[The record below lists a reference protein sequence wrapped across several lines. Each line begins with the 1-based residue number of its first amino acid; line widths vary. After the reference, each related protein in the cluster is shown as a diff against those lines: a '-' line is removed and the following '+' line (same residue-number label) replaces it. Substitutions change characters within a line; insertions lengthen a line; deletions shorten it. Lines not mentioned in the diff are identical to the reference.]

1 MAGGKETPRQKM
13 IGMMYLVLTA
23 LLALN
28 VSKDILDA
36 FIQIDDGLAITNQVL
51 EDKAK
56 STLSALQNPQKGEEE
71 KAKPFAAKALEVETW
86 SLEMM
91 SYIEQM
97 KARVMA
103 SSHKGNADGTG
114 YEEYMEGDKSIRPGS
129 VDENDKPRLSKK
141 DENQNN
147 TSLLVGS
154 DPKNPRTDPYSANA
168 LRNKL
173 TEYKNKLLAV
183 EVPKSDDSTGKKK
196 FELPADV
203 KASIESTFSFPDG
216 IGHDKIPAV
225 WETHNF
231 YHMPLVAVIANLSK
245 IQTDVMNAKNNV
257 MASLASGINASD
269 MKFTDVTVAVVPQQS
284 YVIKG
289 DEYSVEVY
297 LAAYNKTSQTKV
309 YMGGQYNGDTKPTNL
324 SSTTSAPSGTPILSN
339 AEGKCIF
346 KTSTGGMSLGPHGYT
361 GQIAYMQD
369 GEEKFMAFA
378 TPPFF
383 VGEAALVVSPTNMNV
398 FYRGLDNPVEI
409 SVPGVDKSA
418 LRVSMEGGAI
428 SGPGSDG
435 SYNVK
440 PSEAKEAT
448 IRVTAKINGKDTQMP
463 AKKFRIKSIPDPV
476 PSFAGKRPSDNVITS
491 GELSTA
497 LGIKAAMENFDFPV
511 TATVTSFTLSIY
523 VSGSWK
529 DYTSNGR
536 ELSAEGK
543 AALGR
548 LKRGEKFYLEKIMC
562 NMPDGTQRKLSNISL
577 KVS

>member
-71 KAKPFAAKALEVETW
+71 KAKPYAAKAAEVEAW

-103 SSHKGNADGTG
+103 SSHNGNADGTG
-114 YEEYMEGDKSIRPGS
+114 YEEYMEGDKSIRPGK
-129 VDENDKPRLSKK
+129 VVEGKAVLTKK

-154 DPKNPRTDPYSANA
+154 DPKNPRTDPFSANA
-168 LRNKL
+168 LRNELNK
-173 TEYKNKLLAV
+173 YKAKLLGIK
-183 EVPKSDDSTGKKK
+183 VPRSGDSTGTKN
-196 FELPADV
+196 FTLPDDV
-203 KASIESTFSFPDG
+203 KASIESTFSFPSG
-216 IGHDKIPAV
+216 MGHDNIEAV

-269 MKFTDVTVAVVPQQS
+269 LKFTDVTVAVVPQQS

-289 DEYSVEVY
+289 DEYSVEVF
-297 LAAYNKTSQTKV
+297 LAAYNKTSQTKI
-309 YMGGQYNGDTKPTNL
+309 YMGGQYNGDTKPTNP
-324 SSTTSAPSGTPILSN
+324 SAFTPSGDGIASN
-339 AEGKCIF
+339 ADGKCVF

-361 GQIAYMQD
+361 GMIAYMKEGQ
-369 GEEKFMAFA
+369 EAYIPFA

-418 LRVSMEGGAI
+418 LKVSMDGGSI

-435 SYNVK
+435 TYNVK
-440 PSEAKEAT
+440 PGEAREAT
-448 IRVTAKINGKDTQMP
+448 IRVSAKINGKDTQMP
-463 AKKFRIKSIPDPV
+463 VKKFRIKSIPDPV
-476 PSFAGKRPSDNVITS
+476 PSFAGKKPSDNAITT
-491 GELSTA
+491 GELGTA

-529 DYTSNGR
+529 DYASNGR

-548 LKRGEKFYLEKIMC
+548 LKKGEKFYLEKIMC

>member
-51 EDKAK
+51 EDKAQ
-56 STLSALQNPQKGEEE
+56 STLYALQNPQKGEEE
-71 KAKPFAAKALEVETW
+71 KAKPFAQKAAEVEQWTK
-86 SLEMM
+86 EVMD
-91 SYIEQM
+91 YIEEM

-103 SSHKGNADGTG
+103 SSHKSNADGAG
-114 YEEYMEGDKSIRPGS
+114 YEEYMEENGKSVRPGKTI
-129 VDENDKPRLSKK
+129 DGKPVITKK

-154 DPKNPRTDPYSANA
+154 DPKNPRTDPFSANA
-168 LRNKL
+168 LRVKL
-173 TEYKNKLLAV
+173 TEFKNKLISIEIA
-183 EVPKSDDSTGKKK
+183 KASDSTGTKK
-196 FELPADV
+196 FTIPDDV
-203 KASIESTFSFPDG
+203 KASIENTFAFPDG
-216 IGHDKIPAV
+216 VGHDGITAV

-257 MASLASGINASD
+257 LAALASGINASD

-309 YMGGQYNGDTKPTNL
+309 YINGPYHGDSKPTTLTVNN
-324 SSTTSAPSGTPILSN
+324 SPSGEPILSN
-339 AEGKCIF
+339 EEGKCIF
-346 KTSTGGMSLGPHGYT
+346 KTGTGNLTLGAHGYT

-369 GEEKFMAFA
+369 GEEKFLPFA

-418 LRVSMEGGAI
+418 LKVTMDGGTI
-428 SGPGSDG
+428 TPNSDG
-435 SYNVK
+435 TYNVK
-440 PSEAKEAT
+440 PGTGKEAT
-448 IRVTAKINGKDTQMP
+448 INVIAKINGKETKMP
-463 AKKFRIKSIPDPV
+463 PKKFRIKTIPDPV
-476 PSFAGKRPSDNVITS
+476 PSFGGKKPSDNTI
-491 GELSTA
+491 GAAELA
-497 LGIKAAMENFDFPV
+497 GAQGIRAQMENFDFPV
-511 TATVTSFTLSIY
+511 SAEVTSFVVSIY
-523 VSGSWK
+523 INGSWK
-529 DYTSNGR
+529 EFPCKGKTLTS
-536 ELSAEGK
+536 EAKSALS
-543 AALGR
+543 R
-548 LKRGEKFYLEKIMC
+548 LKKGEKFYLENIMC
-562 NMPDGTQRKLSNISL
+562 KMPDGTERKLSGIGL
-577 KVS
+577 RVS